1 MKVLLRKRIRKIC
14 EKTCLYRFSLAGK
27 EELSLTDLFA
37 DPWPAQITLDIDQFK
52 ILLSNRRGSFWNV
65 PYFSSFEWIRDL
77 KTSQDVTIRAHIRD
91 IILFWIHTNQRFFTP
106 SWSDFSWR
114 ADIVGLRLWNTLAL
128 FDFYG
133 TSGSEV
139 FKQILIK
146 SITQQFKQLLRI
158 WDDSSD
164 PLVRFKAIKGI
175 IGFLCASKKSSAQR
189 LEYWRDVL
197 TQIVEQQILPD
208 GGHSSRNPTILLLF
222 LRDLIDIRAV
232 FSKHNIESHVLSR
245 FINQIAPVVRLF
257 RHGDG
262 RLARFIGNVPEDE
275 AQFLPDR
282 INITFIDMCLSLAD
296 SGRRPPTCADDMGYI
311 RCVNQSG
318 VFLFSAKPEIGLKQD
333 HFCTNLF
340 NFEWSYD
347 RQMVIEKCELLLDL
361 PEFEGTLTDQPVSI
375 IRNME
380 DEYTFINAE
389 CKIGALSLNRKI
401 YMSGQETNIRGED
414 IITGHQSGI
423 FALRF
428 ILSPDIEVLPDSKT
442 TKSVILKLSAS
453 NVKAAKKLAR
463 ITTLQFLVNGCY
475 DLTYQK
481 PEPGQQHSLILLSTL
496 DPKKTMHCKWAFI
509 LNG

>member
-1 MKVLLRKRIRKIC
+1 MLQKRIRKIC
-14 EKTCLYRFSLAGK
+14 EKTCLYRLSLIGK
-27 EELSLTDLFA
+27 EELSLVDLFA
-37 DPWPAQITLDIDQFK
+37 DPWPAQVALDIDQFK
-52 ILLSNRRGSFWNV
+52 MLLSHRRGSFWNV
-65 PYFSSFEWIRDL
+65 PYFASFEWIRDL
-77 KTSQDVTIRAHIRD
+77 KASQDLTIRAHIRD
-91 IILFWIHTNQRFFTP
+91 IILFWIHTNQRFFSP

-133 TSGSEV
+133 TSGSEA
-139 FKQILIK
+139 FKQTLIK
-146 SITQQFKQLLRI
+146 SVTEQFKQLLRI

-164 PLVRFKAIKGI
+164 PLIQFKAIKGI
-175 IGFLCASKKSSAQR
+175 IGFLCASKKSSVQR
-189 LEYWRDVL
+189 LEYWRDIL
-197 TQIVEQQILPD
+197 TQVVEEQILSD
-208 GGHSSRNPTILLLF
+208 GGHISRNPTILLLF

-232 FSKHNIESHVLSR
+232 LSKNNIESHVLSR

-262 RLARFIGNVPEDE
+262 RLARFVANVPENE

-282 INITFIDMCLSLAD
+282 INIAFIDMCLSLAD

-318 VFLFSAKPEIGLKQD
+318 VFLFSSKPEIGLNQD

-361 PEFEGTLTDQPVSI
+361 PEFDGLPIDQPVTI

-389 CKIGALSLNRKI
+389 CKFGELSLNRKI

-414 IITGHQSGI
+414 IITGHQNGI

-428 ILSPDIEVLPDSKT
+428 VLSPDIEVLPDSKT

-475 DLTYQK
+475 ELTYQK
-481 PEPGQQHSLILLSTL
+481 PEGDQQHALILLSTL
-496 DPKKTMHCKWAFI
+496 EPKKTMHCKWAFI